1 MGQLFGTD
9 GVRGIVDKDLTSD
22 LAVKIGTSV
31 SRVLKKNL
39 NKDKLKFIIGS
50 DTRESK
56 DMFTNAISYGVTEEG
71 CDMINVGVLPTPA
84 IAYLVKLYGLDG
96 AFVVSASH
104 NPSEYN
110 GIKVLD
116 KDGFKLSDE
125 LELECEDIILNDFKM
140 NEFNKEK
147 GSVVND
153 STAIE
158 HYIRYLK
165 STVGE
170 KLKGIKILIDTAN
183 GASYETADRI
193 FSELGCDYTI
203 INNNPDGKNIND
215 NAGSTHIEGLQEKV
229 VEGNYD
235 IGIAYDGDAD
245 RCILVDEKG
254 NVIDGDFIIAI
265 IGNELKKEGKLTNN
279 TVVGTIMS
287 NMGLKKFCE
296 EADINFVDTKVGDKY
311 VLREMLKENYIIGGE
326 QSGHII
332 FKELANT
339 GDGELTSLQI
349 LNVMAKENKK
359 LSELASIM
367 KKYPQKM
374 INVDV
379 TKEGKKAF
387 ETREDIK
394 EVIKSYE
401 DIMGNRGRVNVRP
414 SGTENL
420 IRVMFEGESKEEIE
434 RLCSELATYISKELG
449 NNKTYTLKDEN
460 NN

>member
-125 LELECEDIILNDFKM
+125 LEEECEDIILGDFKLD
-140 NEFNKEK
+140 ESIKEK
-147 GSVVND
+147 GSFIND
-153 STAIE
+153 PTAIE

-235 IGIAYDGDAD
+235 VGIAYDGDAD

-296 EADINFVDTKVGDKY
+296 EANINFVDTKVGDKY

-401 DIMGNRGRVNVRP
+401 DKIGNRGRVNVRP

-449 NNKTYTLKDEN
+449 NNKTYTLKDKN

>member
-9 GVRGIVDKDLTSD
+9 GVRGIVNKDLTSD
-22 LAVKIGTSV
+22 LAIKIGTAV
-31 SRVLKKNL
+31 SRVLKSNL
-39 NKDKLKFIIGS
+39 NKNKLKFIIGS

-96 AFVVSASH
+96 AFIVSASH

-116 KDGFKLSDE
+116 KEGFKLSDE
-125 LELECEDIILNDFKM
+125 LELECEKIILNDFKM
-140 NEFNKEK
+140 DESIKEK
-147 GSVVND
+147 GSFAND
-153 STAIE
+153 PTAIE
-158 HYIRYLK
+158 HYVNYLV
-165 STVGE
+165 STVDE
-170 KLKGIKILIDTAN
+170 KFRNIKILIDTAN
-183 GASYETADRI
+183 GASYETANKV
-193 FSELGCDYTI
+193 FSELGCNYTI

-265 IGNELKKEGKLTNN
+265 VGNELKKEGKLTNN

-296 EADINFVDTKVGDKY
+296 EKDINFVDTKVGDKY
-311 VLREMLKENYIIGGE
+311 VLREMLKEGHIIGGE

-349 LNVMAKENKK
+349 LNIMAKENKK

-367 KKYPQKM
+367 RKYPQKM
-374 INVDV
+374 INVEV
-379 TKEGKKAF
+379 TKEGKESF
-387 ETREDIK
+387 EKSDEIK

-401 DIMGNRGRVNVRP
+401 DKLGDRGRVNVRP

-420 IRVMFEGESKEEIE
+420 IRVMFEGETQEEVDS
-434 RLCSELATYISKELG
+434 LCQELASYIEKKLGSKKKYILED
-449 NNKTYTLKDEN
+449 KQ
-460 NN
+460 

>member
-9 GVRGIVDKDLTSD
+9 GVRGIVNKDLTSD
-22 LAVKIGTSV
+22 LAIKIGTAV
-31 SRVLKKNL
+31 SRVLKSNL
-39 NKDKLKFIIGS
+39 NKNKLKFIIGS

-96 AFVVSASH
+96 AFIVSASH
-104 NPSEYN
+104 NPSKYN

-116 KDGFKLSDE
+116 KEGFKLSDE
-125 LELECEDIILNDFKM
+125 LELECEKIILNDFKM
-140 NEFNKEK
+140 DESIKEK
-147 GSVVND
+147 GSFAND
-153 STAIE
+153 PTAIE
-158 HYIRYLK
+158 HYVNYLV
-165 STVGE
+165 STVDE
-170 KLKGIKILIDTAN
+170 KFRNIKILIDTAN
-183 GASYETADRI
+183 GASYETANKV
-193 FSELGCDYTI
+193 FSELGCNYTI

-265 IGNELKKEGKLTNN
+265 VGNELKKEGKLTNN

-296 EADINFVDTKVGDKY
+296 EKEINFVDTKVGDKY
-311 VLREMLKENYIIGGE
+311 VLREMLKEGYIIGGE

-349 LNVMAKENKK
+349 LNIMAKENKK

-367 KKYPQKM
+367 RKYPQKM
-374 INVDV
+374 INVEV
-379 TKEGKKAF
+379 TKEGKESF
-387 ETREDIK
+387 EKSDEIK

-401 DIMGNRGRVNVRP
+401 DKLGDRGRVNVRP

-420 IRVMFEGESKEEIE
+420 IRVMFEGETQEEVDS
-434 RLCSELATYISKELG
+434 LCQELASYIEKKLGSKKKYILED
-449 NNKTYTLKDEN
+449 KQ
-460 NN
+460 

>member
-9 GVRGIVDKDLTSD
+9 GVRGIVNKDLTSD
-22 LAVKIGTSV
+22 LAIKIGTAV
-31 SRVLKKNL
+31 SRVLKSNL
-39 NKDKLKFIIGS
+39 NKNKLKFIIGS

-96 AFVVSASH
+96 AFIVSASH

-116 KDGFKLSDE
+116 KEGFKLSDE
-125 LELECEDIILNDFKM
+125 LELECEKIILNDFKM
-140 NEFNKEK
+140 DESIKEK
-147 GSVVND
+147 GLFAND
-153 STAIE
+153 PTAIE
-158 HYIRYLK
+158 HYVNYLV
-165 STVGE
+165 STVDE
-170 KLKGIKILIDTAN
+170 KFRNIKILIDTAN
-183 GASYETADRI
+183 GASYETANKV
-193 FSELGCDYTI
+193 FSELGCNYTI

-265 IGNELKKEGKLTNN
+265 VGNELKKEGKLTNN

-296 EADINFVDTKVGDKY
+296 EKDINFVDTKVGDKY
-311 VLREMLKENYIIGGE
+311 VLREMLKEGHIIGGE

-349 LNVMAKENKK
+349 LNIMAKENKK

-367 KKYPQKM
+367 RKYPQKM
-374 INVDV
+374 INVEV
-379 TKEGKKAF
+379 TKEGKESF
-387 ETREDIK
+387 EKSDEIK

-401 DIMGNRGRVNVRP
+401 DKLGDRGRVNVRP

-420 IRVMFEGESKEEIE
+420 IRVMFEGETQEEVDS
-434 RLCSELATYISKELG
+434 LCQELASYIEKKLGSKKKYILED
-449 NNKTYTLKDEN
+449 KQ
-460 NN
+460 

>member
-9 GVRGIVDKDLTSD
+9 GVRGIVNKDLD
-22 LAVKIGTSV
+22 RNLAIKIGTAV
-31 SRVLKKNL
+31 SRVLKSNL
-39 NKDKLKFIIGS
+39 NKNKLKFIIGS

-96 AFVVSASH
+96 AFIVSASH

-125 LELECEDIILNDFKM
+125 LELECEKIILNDFKM
-140 NEFNKEK
+140 NESIKEK
-147 GSVVND
+147 GSFTND
-153 STAIE
+153 KTAIE
-158 HYIRYLK
+158 HYVNYLV
-165 STVGE
+165 STVDE
-170 KLKGIKILIDTAN
+170 KFKNIKILIDTAN
-183 GASYETADRI
+183 GAAYETANKV
-193 FSELGCDYTI
+193 FNELGCNYTI
-203 INNNPDGKNIND
+203 INNNPDGKNINE

-296 EADINFVDTKVGDKY
+296 EKNINFVDTKVGDKY
-311 VLREMLKENYIIGGE
+311 VLREMLKEGHIIGGE

-349 LNVMAKENKK
+349 LNIMAKENKK

-367 KKYPQKM
+367 RKYPQKM
-374 INVDV
+374 INVEV
-379 TKEGKKAF
+379 TKEGKESF
-387 ETREDIK
+387 EKSDEIK

-401 DIMGNRGRVNVRP
+401 DKLGDRGRVNVRP

-420 IRVMFEGESKEEIE
+420 IRVMFEGETQEEVDS
-434 RLCSELATYISKELG
+434 LCQELASYIEKKLG
-449 NNKTYTLKDEN
+449 NKKKYILEDKQ
-460 NN
+460 

>member
-9 GVRGIVDKDLTSD
+9 GVRGIVNKDLTSD
-22 LAVKIGTSV
+22 LAIKIGTAV
-31 SRVLKKNL
+31 SRVLKSNL
-39 NKDKLKFIIGS
+39 NKNKLKFIIGS

-96 AFVVSASH
+96 AFIVSASH

-116 KDGFKLSDE
+116 KEGFKLSDE
-125 LELECEDIILNDFKM
+125 LELECEKIILNDFKM
-140 NEFNKEK
+140 DESIKEK
-147 GSVVND
+147 GTFAND
-153 STAIE
+153 PTAIE
-158 HYIRYLK
+158 HYVNYLV
-165 STVGE
+165 STVDE
-170 KLKGIKILIDTAN
+170 KFRNIKILIDTAN
-183 GASYETADRI
+183 GASYETANKV
-193 FSELGCDYTI
+193 FSELGCNYTI

-265 IGNELKKEGKLTNN
+265 VGNELKKEGKLTNN

-296 EADINFVDTKVGDKY
+296 EKDINFVDTKVGDKY
-311 VLREMLKENYIIGGE
+311 VLREMLKEGYIIGGE

-349 LNVMAKENKK
+349 LNIMAKENKK

-367 KKYPQKM
+367 RKYPQKM
-374 INVDV
+374 INVEV
-379 TKEGKKAF
+379 TKEGKESF
-387 ETREDIK
+387 EKSDEIK

-401 DIMGNRGRVNVRP
+401 DKLGDRGRVNVRP

-420 IRVMFEGESKEEIE
+420 IRVMFEGETQEEVDS
-434 RLCSELATYISKELG
+434 LCQELASYIEKKLGSKKKYILED
-449 NNKTYTLKDEN
+449 K
-460 NN
+460 

>member
-9 GVRGIVDKDLTSD
+9 GVRGIVNKDLTSD
-22 LAVKIGTSV
+22 LAIKIGTAV
-31 SRVLKKNL
+31 SRVLKSNL
-39 NKDKLKFIIGS
+39 NKNKLKFIIGS

-96 AFVVSASH
+96 AFIVSASH

-116 KDGFKLSDE
+116 KEGFKLSDE
-125 LELECEDIILNDFKM
+125 LELECEKIILNDFKM
-140 NEFNKEK
+140 DESIKEK
-147 GSVVND
+147 GSFAND
-153 STAIE
+153 PTAIE
-158 HYIRYLK
+158 HYVNYLV
-165 STVGE
+165 STVDE
-170 KLKGIKILIDTAN
+170 KFKNIKILIDTAN
-183 GASYETADRI
+183 GASYETANKV
-193 FSELGCDYTI
+193 FSELGCNYTI

-265 IGNELKKEGKLTNN
+265 VGNELKKEGKLTNN

-296 EADINFVDTKVGDKY
+296 EKDINFVDTKVGDKY
-311 VLREMLKENYIIGGE
+311 VLREMLKEGYIIGGE

-349 LNVMAKENKK
+349 LNIMAKENKK

-367 KKYPQKM
+367 RKYPQKM
-374 INVDV
+374 INVEV
-379 TKEGKKAF
+379 TKEGKESF
-387 ETREDIK
+387 EKSDEIK

-401 DIMGNRGRVNVRP
+401 DKLGDRGRVNVRP

-420 IRVMFEGESKEEIE
+420 IRVMFEGETQEEVDS
-434 RLCSELATYISKELG
+434 LCQELASYIEKKLGSKKKYILED
-449 NNKTYTLKDEN
+449 KQ
-460 NN
+460 

>member
-9 GVRGIVDKDLTSD
+9 GVRGIVDKDLTRE
-22 LAVKIGTSV
+22 LAIKIGASV
-31 SRVLKKNL
+31 SRVLKDNL
-39 NKDKLKFIIGS
+39 KKDKLKFIIGS

-56 DMFTNAISYGVTEEG
+56 DMFTNAVSYGVTNEG

-125 LELECEDIILNDFKM
+125 LEEECEKIILGDFSLD
-140 NEFNKEK
+140 ESIEDK
-147 GSVVND
+147 GSFIND
-153 STAIE
+153 KTAIE
-158 HYIRYLK
+158 HYVNYLVG
-165 STVGE
+165 TVD
-170 KLKGIKILIDTAN
+170 KKNNGIKILIDTAN
-183 GASYETADRI
+183 GASFETAKKVFD
-193 FSELGCDYTI
+193 ELGYDYTI

-229 VEGNYD
+229 VEGHYD

-296 EADINFVDTKVGDKY
+296 EKGINFVDTKVGDKY

-374 INVDV
+374 INVEV

-401 DIMGNRGRVNVRP
+401 ERLGNRGRVNVRP

-434 RLCSELATYISKELG
+434 SLCIELASYIEKELG
-449 NNKTYTLKDEN
+449 NKKTYALTDNQK
-460 NN
+460 

>member
-9 GVRGIVDKDLTSD
+9 GVRGIVNKDLTSD
-22 LAVKIGTSV
+22 LAIKIGTAV
-31 SRVLKKNL
+31 SRVLKSNL
-39 NKDKLKFIIGS
+39 NKNKLKFIIGS

-96 AFVVSASH
+96 AFIVSASH

-116 KDGFKLSDE
+116 KEGFKLSDE
-125 LELECEDIILNDFKM
+125 LELECEKIILNDFKM
-140 NEFNKEK
+140 DESIKEK
-147 GSVVND
+147 GTFVND
-153 STAIE
+153 PTAIE
-158 HYIRYLK
+158 HYVNYLV
-165 STVGE
+165 STVDE
-170 KLKGIKILIDTAN
+170 KFRNIKILIDTAN
-183 GASYETADRI
+183 GASYETANKV
-193 FSELGCDYTI
+193 FSELGCNYTI

-296 EADINFVDTKVGDKY
+296 EKDINFVDTKVGDKY
-311 VLREMLKENYIIGGE
+311 VLREMLKEGYIIGGE

-349 LNVMAKENKK
+349 LNIMAKENKK

-367 KKYPQKM
+367 RKYPQKM
-374 INVDV
+374 INVEV
-379 TKEGKKAF
+379 TKEGKESF
-387 ETREDIK
+387 EKSDEIK

-401 DIMGNRGRVNVRP
+401 DKLGDRGRVNVRP

-420 IRVMFEGESKEEIE
+420 IRVMFEGETQEEVDS
-434 RLCSELATYISKELG
+434 LCQELASYIEKKLGSKKKYILED
-449 NNKTYTLKDEN
+449 K
-460 NN
+460 

>member
-9 GVRGIVDKDLTSD
+9 GVRGIVGKDLTRD
-22 LAVKIGTSV
+22 LAVKIGASV
-31 SRVLKKNL
+31 SRVLKKSL
-39 NKDKLKFIIGS
+39 GREKLKFIIGS

-56 DMFTNAISYGVTEEG
+56 DMFTSAVSYGVTEDG

-96 AFVVSASH
+96 AFIVSASH

-125 LELECEDIILNDFKM
+125 LEEECEKIILGDFKLD
-140 NEFNKEK
+140 ESIEEK
-147 GSVVND
+147 GTFRND
-153 STAIE
+153 QTAIE
-158 HYIRYLK
+158 HYINYLV
-165 STVGE
+165 STVDE
-170 KLKGIKILIDTAN
+170 KLKGIKILVDVAN
-183 GASYETADRI
+183 GASYKTADRL

-203 INNNPDGKNIND
+203 INNNPDGKNINE
-215 NAGSTHIEGLQEKV
+215 NAGSTHIEGLQKEV
-229 VEGNYD
+229 VEGKYD

-245 RCILVDEKG
+245 RCILVDEHG
-254 NVIDGDFIIAI
+254 NIVDGDFILAI
-265 IGNELKKEGKLTNN
+265 MGKEYKKEGKLNNN

-287 NMGLKKFCE
+287 NMGLKKFCKE
-296 EADINFVDTKVGDKY
+296 ENIDFVDTKVGDKY
-311 VLREMLKENYIIGGE
+311 VLREMLKEGYIIGGE

-339 GDGELTSLQI
+339 GDGELTSLQV
-349 LNVMAKENKK
+349 LCVMAKEGKK

-374 INVDV
+374 INVEV
-379 TKEGKKAF
+379 TKEGKEAF

-394 EVIKSYE
+394 KVIKSYE
-401 DIMGNRGRVNVRP
+401 EKLGDRGRVNVRP

-434 RLCSELATYISKELG
+434 TMCTELASYIEKELG
-449 NNKTYTLKDEN
+449 NKKTYTLTDNQKQ
-460 NN
+460 

>member
-9 GVRGIVDKDLTSD
+9 GVRGIVGKDLTRE
-22 LAVKIGTSV
+22 LATKIGVSV
-31 SRVLKKNL
+31 ARVLKKNL
-39 NKDKLKFIIGS
+39 GNDKLKFLIGS
-50 DTRESK
+50 DTRESNY
-56 DMFTNAISYGVTEEG
+56 MFTSAVSYGVTCEG

-96 AFVVSASH
+96 SFVVSASH

-116 KDGFKLSDE
+116 KDGFKLQDE

-140 NEFNKEK
+140 DESIEP
-147 GSVVND
+147 GSFMND
-153 STAIE
+153 KTAIE
-158 HYIRYLK
+158 HYVNYLV
-165 STVGE
+165 STVKE
-170 KLKGIKILIDTAN
+170 KLTGIKILVDVAN
-183 GASYETADRI
+183 GASYETADKV

-203 INNNPDGKNIND
+203 INNKPDGKNINN

-229 VEGNYD
+229 VEGKYD

-254 NVIDGDFIIAI
+254 NVVDGDFIIAI
-265 IGNELKKEGKLTNN
+265 IGNELKKEGRLTNN

-287 NMGLKKFCE
+287 NMGLKKFCKE
-296 EADINFVDTKVGDKY
+296 NDINFVDTKVGDKY
-311 VLREMLKENYIIGGE
+311 VLREMLKEDYIIGGE

-349 LNVMAKENKK
+349 LCVMAKEGKT

-367 KKYPQKM
+367 RKYPQKM
-374 INVDV
+374 INVEV
-379 TKEGKKAF
+379 TKEGKKEF
-387 ETREDIK
+387 ETKESVK

-401 DIMGNRGRVNVRP
+401 EILGDRGRVNVRP

-420 IRVMFEGESKEEIE
+420 IRVMFEGESKEEVD
-434 RLCSELATYISKELG
+434 RLCKELASYIEKEFG
-449 NNKTYTLKDEN
+449 NKKTYTLKDDN
-460 NN
+460 K

>member
-125 LELECEDIILNDFKM
+125 LEEECEEIILGDFKLD
-140 NEFNKEK
+140 ESIKEK
-147 GSVVND
+147 GSFIND
-153 STAIE
+153 PTAIE

-170 KLKGIKILIDTAN
+170 RLKGIKILIDTAN

-193 FSELGCDYTI
+193 FNELGCDYTI

-235 IGIAYDGDAD
+235 VGIAYDGDAD

-296 EADINFVDTKVGDKY
+296 DADINFVDTKVGDKY

-374 INVDV
+374 INVDI

-401 DIMGNRGRVNVRP
+401 DIIGNRGRVNVRP

>member
-9 GVRGIVDKDLTSD
+9 GVRGIVGKDLD
-22 LAVKIGTSV
+22 KELAIKIGTSV
-31 SRVLKKNL
+31 SRVLKDKL

-56 DMFTNAISYGVTEEG
+56 DMFTNAVSYGVTEEG
-71 CDMINVGVLPTPA
+71 CDMIDVGVLPTPA

-96 AFVVSASH
+96 AFVISASH

-125 LELECEDIILNDFKM
+125 LEEECEKIILGNFKL
-140 NEFNKEK
+140 NESKDK
-147 GSVVND
+147 GSFAD
-153 STAIE
+153 DKTAIE
-158 HYIRYLK
+158 HYVNYLV

-170 KLKGIKILIDTAN
+170 KLRGIKILIDTAN
-183 GASYETADRI
+183 GASYETADKV

-203 INNNPDGKNIND
+203 INNKPDGKNINE

-229 VEGNYD
+229 VEGKYD

-254 NVIDGDFIIAI
+254 NVVDGDFIIAI
-265 IGNELKKEGKLTNN
+265 MGNELKKEGKLTNN

-387 ETREDIK
+387 ETREDVK

-401 DIMGNRGRVNVRP
+401 EKIGNRGRVNVRP

-434 RLCSELATYISKELG
+434 RLCAELATYISKELG
-449 NNKTYTLKDEN
+449 NKKVYTLEN
-460 NN
+460 KE

>member
-39 NKDKLKFIIGS
+39 NRDKLKFIIGS

-125 LELECEDIILNDFKM
+125 LEEECEEIILGDFKLD
-140 NEFNKEK
+140 ESIKEK
-147 GSVVND
+147 GSFIND
-153 STAIE
+153 PTAIE

-235 IGIAYDGDAD
+235 VGIAYDGDAD

-401 DIMGNRGRVNVRP
+401 DKIGNRGRVNVRP

-449 NNKTYTLKDEN
+449 NNKTYTLKDKN